1 MGRVHGVDGRSPDPA
16 ALPLAHGVKALI
28 GSLRSSSKARVPR
41 MSGQASALWGG
52 SWRRRSRS
60 RGLSAAMPMLA
71 IVLLAVGWLG
81 ILPMGTL
88 AVSEHGLMMPVML
101 IR

>member
-1 MGRVHGVDGRSPDPA
+1 
-16 ALPLAHGVKALI
+16 
-28 GSLRSSSKARVPR
+28 
-41 MSGQASALWGG
+41 
-52 SWRRRSRS
+52 
-60 RGLSAAMPMLA
+60 MLA